1 MSKKSLIL
9 FIKRKEDELDESVAF
24 SCLEHNFSDGV
35 VALQRSQSVDQ
46 PLILSLG
53 RET

>member
-1 MSKKSLIL
+1 MYKFSQ
-9 FIKRKEDELDESVAF
+9 RDRRDENAAF
-24 SCLEHNFSDGV
+24 SCLEQNFSDGV
-35 VALQRSQSVDQ
+35 VALQRSESVDQ